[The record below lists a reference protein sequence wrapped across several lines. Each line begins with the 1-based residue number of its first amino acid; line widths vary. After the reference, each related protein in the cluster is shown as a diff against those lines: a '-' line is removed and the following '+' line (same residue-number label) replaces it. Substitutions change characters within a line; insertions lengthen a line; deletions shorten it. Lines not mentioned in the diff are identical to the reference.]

1 MFKKPTVA
9 QKEAGI
15 GNRQVVLDHEVYDI
29 IVTAHSS
36 LLHNGKNKTFD
47 GINDQYYGIV
57 RAEVCIQYYH
67 KTLLY

>member
-1 MFKKPTVA
+1 M
-9 QKEAGI
+9 

-29 IVTAHSS
+29 IVTTHSS

-47 GINDQYYGIV
+47 GINSEYYGIA
-57 RAEVCIQYYH
+57 RDEVCIQYYH